1 MTCQFVFSATSPWW
15 NFCRPPPAVGPW
27 IPHHLRPPKR
37 WGVCA
42 SLNWEHRIAIPDC
55 APNPTPAW
63 FCVSPSPRGPCRYL
77 MHEPCSDPTAQQ
89 LKVLLTGPL
98 IVCVCVLSPER
109 TQACCSDPVG
119 FRRIWSLMLQLPCWQ
134 AVYCQP
140 RVTVCDWSSFTSR
153 QKKQHLLLYQ
163 CVPSLHTHTQDK
175 NHQPPAASRDFS
187 HYQIFRASNIWG
199 LPCESNSRVQQ
210 CWPVI
215 FSLLWNQH
223 DAWSSHTD
231 MSDRIKA

>member
-98 IVCVCVLSPER
+98 IVCVCCHQREHRPAALIPLALDGSGASCYSCRAGKLS
-109 TQACCSDPVG
+109 TAN
-119 FRRIWSLMLQLPCWQ
+119 
-134 AVYCQP
+134 
-140 RVTVCDWSSFTSR
+140 RVWLCVIGAPSHLDK
-153 QKKQHLLLYQ
+153 KKQHLLLYQ
-163 CVPSLHTHTQDK
+163 CVPSLHTHTRQK
-175 NHQPPAASRDFS
+175 PPTTGSIKGFLPL
-187 HYQIFRASNIWG
+187 SNIQ
-199 LPCESNSRVQQ
+199 S
-210 CWPVI
+210 
-215 FSLLWNQH
+215 
-223 DAWSSHTD
+223 
-231 MSDRIKA
+231 IKHLRSAMWK